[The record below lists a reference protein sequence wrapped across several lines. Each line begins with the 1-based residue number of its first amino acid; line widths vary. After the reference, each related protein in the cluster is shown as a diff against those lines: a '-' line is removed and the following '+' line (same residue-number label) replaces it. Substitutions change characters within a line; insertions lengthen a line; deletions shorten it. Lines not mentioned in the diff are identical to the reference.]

1 MTLTGKLAMAV
12 ALSRGAVED
21 TEVEAE
27 CGAASLGG
35 SLGTQR
41 HPLLHRGDAQ
51 DDATCRPEPQI
62 LHRTVEVDCCFVVS
76 KLVEAVNGAVKSG
89 L

>member
-1 MTLTGKLAMAV
+1 MTLMGKLAMAG
-12 ALSRGAVED
+12 ALCRGVVD
-21 TEVEAE
+21 DSEVEAE
-27 CGAASLGG
+27 CRGAAFG
-35 SLGTQR
+35 SDLGTQR

-51 DDATCRPEPQI
+51 DDATCRLEPQI

>member
-1 MTLTGKLAMAV
+1 MALTGKLAMAV
-12 ALSRGAVED
+12 AHSRGAVED

-41 HPLLHRGDAQ
+41 HPLLHYGDAQ

-62 LHRTVEVDCCFVVS
+62 LHRTVVVFYCFELS
-76 KLVEAVNGAVKSG
+76 RLVGSINGAVKS
-89 L
+89 